1 MLREVLEKREQ
12 SWLKL
17 TEKEHEHRTIV
28 GKLKNELAHLRQ
40 AATFNREELEKK
52 SLKYKVSVYIYDR
65 ITYITNLFLNF
76 K

>member
-1 MLREVLEKREQ
+1 MLMLREVLEKREE

-17 TEKEHEHRTIV
+17 TEKEHEHRAIV
-28 GKLKNELAHLRQ
+28 GKLKNELAHMRQ

-52 SLKYKVSVYIYDR
+52 SLKYKVNINFNFIVKGVI
-65 ITYITNLFLNF
+65 FL